1 MPPSGEPV
9 TTKKPI
15 FSWGAIEGASK
26 YEIRISANEDYS
38 QIMWQSSNV
47 AQNSVQY
54 PSSEAETL
62 LVETVFYW
70 SVRAIAEDIA
80 LGDFSASFTFTVS
93 EDNKPVLTGP
103 LNGTSES
110 IFPFFT
116 WNKIPKA
123 NSYGLVFGNNKDL
136 SQVVFE
142 NHSISDKYFQYT
154 ETAPPL
160 KYNTAYY
167 WKVIAY
173 DENGSPLGDY
183 SSIATFT
190 TPTGIIQIEF
200 IYENI
205 DE

>member
-9 TTKKPI
+9 TTKKPAL
-15 FSWGAIEGASK
+15 SWGAIEGVSK

-54 PSSEAETL
+54 PSSGAETL
-62 LVETVFYW
+62 LVETVYYW
-70 SVRAIAEDIA
+70 SVRAIAEDVA
-80 LGDFSASFTFTVS
+80 LGDFCESFTFTVS

-103 LNGTSES
+103 MNGPSES
-110 IFPFFT
+110 ILPFFT

-123 NSYGLVFGNNKDL
+123 NSYGLVLGNNEDL
-136 SQVVFE
+136 SQVIFE
-142 NHSISDKYFQYT
+142 NQNISDNKFQYV
-154 ETAPPL
+154 ADASPL
-160 KYNTAYY
+160 EYNTAYN

-173 DENGSPLGDY
+173 DENGVPLGDY
-183 SSIATFT
+183 SLIATFV

-200 IYENI
+200 LYEASG
-205 DE
+205 E